1 MHNILKRRLV
11 SHYIHRQFVA
21 YKLAYLFKTPEKMQE
36 PLGADM
42 RNFKG
47 QVLTS
52 GASSRQPV
60 RKLFLDTTLS
70 DSKST
75 EASTSLSLD
84 ELGNIDSPCG
94 PSTSRAIE
102 VTEIKTSAASHS
114 QQCMNKVH
122 TIGSKTKSCILDGPC
137 KVEMLHHKLVGF
149 IIPVG

>member
-1 MHNILKRRLV
+1 MFTLL
-11 SHYIHRQFVA
+11 
-21 YKLAYLFKTPEKMQE
+21 EKMQE
-36 PLGADM
+36 LLGADM
-42 RNFKG
+42 RNVKG

-52 GASSRQPV
+52 GASSRQPA

-84 ELGNIDSPCG
+84 ELGAVDSPCG

-114 QQCMNKVH
+114 HQ
-122 TIGSKTKSCILDGPC
+122 L
-137 KVEMLHHKLVGF
+137 
-149 IIPVG
+149 